1 MNGALYKKIEEVK
14 DRFYEHYGKEIY
26 TNFNLS
32 DEVTSA
38 YYEINDLLIAIL
50 NEIEMAGWDSAE
62 E

>member
-1 MNGALYKKIEEVK
+1 MDGTLYKKVEEVK
-14 DRFYEHYGKEIY
+14 DRFYELYGKEVY

-32 DEVTSA
+32 DKVTAA

-50 NEIEMAGWDSAE
+50 NEIEMGGYDGIE